1 MSPSLKHPRPE
12 IREQAL
18 YILSVV
24 ISYGDNGVGM
34 LFEDGQII
42 SIIGRLHHEA
52 NGVKQQSLFCL
63 SNLLDVVISNSNA
76 I

>member
-1 MSPSLKHPRPE
+1 M
-12 IREQAL
+12 
-18 YILSVV
+18 SVV

-42 SIIGRLHHEA
+42 SIIGRLHKEA

-63 SNLLDVVISNSNA
+63 SNLLDVVISN
-76 I
+76 